1 VRDRELLS
9 AKLGIENAPV
19 IRNTPGLY
27 ASLFRNVSMFKR
39 YVHLYLYLYV
49 LGIQY
54 FLLCLIHL
62 NFGEDTSSSGV
73 HMYHLLISKT
83 LDINQVTKL
92 DMLYIQL
99 AGVMT

>member
-1 VRDRELLS
+1 MRDRELLS

-39 YVHLYLYLYV
+39 YVHLYLYV

-54 FLLCLIHL
+54 FLLCLIH
-62 NFGEDTSSSGV
+62 
-73 HMYHLLISKT
+73 
-83 LDINQVTKL
+83 
-92 DMLYIQL
+92 
-99 AGVMT
+99 